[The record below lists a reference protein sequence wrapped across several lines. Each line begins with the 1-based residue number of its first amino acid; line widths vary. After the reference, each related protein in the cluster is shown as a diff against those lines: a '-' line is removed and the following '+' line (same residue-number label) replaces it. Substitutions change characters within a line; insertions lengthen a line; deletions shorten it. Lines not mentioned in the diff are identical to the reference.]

1 MSIKYDDLVT
11 LERNIDTIVNA
22 VDARLTS
29 RIEKLE
35 IKVDGQITTLKWM
48 SGVAISLGMA
58 TCAKLL
64 LMH

>member
-11 LERNIDTIVNA
+11 LERNIDTIVNG

-29 RIEKLE
+29 KIEKLE

-48 SGVAISLGMA
+48 SGVAISLGMV
-58 TCAKLL
+58 TFAKLL